1 MRFLT
6 LLVPIIFISTYEAT
20 LADDPRAYQ
29 VLGLKHIGPVI
40 SLAWSSDGRYL
51 ASGAIPQGYSPH
63 DGELAAWDF
72 TKNERIVLEDGLLAG
87 RRVNGLQFRR
97 DTPLLAAEYD
107 FSGIWQFW
115 NLMESQPDAA
125 WQFIKPVGEGGKG
138 DYKYLARFE
147 WSGDGSHY
155 LIRVENSDQEKI
167 GFIKVFQTSNHRQ
180 VFSLD
185 SISPS
190 GRAGEA
196 SLSFDGKKIVVD
208 WGKEGFKVYDTA
220 TGKVLSTFQPEPV
233 ASNKSY
239 GELKWVPGTD
249 KLAIRSGESLWLIDT
264 VTGKTLWVRRGQMVT
279 LRSMDVSRDG
289 QWIAAGGDDST
300 VLVRDIAT
308 GRIRRSVKIEE
319 TTGRGTPNAIL
330 AVAFS
335 PDGKQVAFG
344 ANDCGVYLW
353 DHEKSQ
359 VGPYSDETPAEPA
372 KGVAQPKTTP
382 RQPTPINP

>member
-1 MRFLT
+1 MQRMSLILCLWALFT
-6 LLVPIIFISTYEAT
+6 PWTAKAQDE
-20 LADDPRAYQ
+20 RAYELLDQ
-29 VLGLKHIGPVI
+29 KHIGPVI
-40 SLAWSSDGRYL
+40 SLAWSSNGRYL
-51 ASGAIPQGYSPH
+51 ASGSLPQGYSQN
-63 DGELAAWDF
+63 DGELAVWDF
-72 TKNERIVLEDGLLAG
+72 RENKRVLLQDDRYARQDVLD
-87 RRVNGLQFRR
+87 LQFKNSS
-97 DTPLLAAEYD
+97 DTLAVLYRYTNTWE
-107 FSGIWQFW
+107 FW
-115 NLMESQPDAA
+115 SITSQKPNPA
-125 WQFIKPVGEGGKG
+125 WQFIKPVRQGGKG
-138 DYKYLARFE
+138 DYMYLVRFQ

-155 LIRVENSDQEKI
+155 LIRVENSDKEKI

-185 SISPS
+185 AIPRS

-196 SLSFDGKKIVVD
+196 SLSSDGKKVVVI
-208 WGKEGFKVYDTA
+208 WRKEGFKVYDTA
-220 TGKVLSTFQPEPV
+220 TGKVINTFQPEPV

-249 KLAIRSGESLWLIDT
+249 KLAIRSGEFLWLVDT
-264 VTGKTLWVRRGQMVT
+264 ATGKTLWVRRGQMVT

-289 QWIAAGGDDST
+289 QWIAVGGDDST

-319 TTGRGTPNAIL
+319 TTGRGTVNSIL

-353 DHEKSQ
+353 EHEKSQ
-359 VGPYSDETPAEPA
+359 VGPYADEQPAAPDKSTA
-372 KGVAQPKTTP
+372 TP